1 MFNRI
6 SLKEFYSIQNIF
18 LIKLLVKLGQVN
30 IDEYAKFIRETYR
43 SQRAL
48 CLINYRFGNVLAFK
62 YVAVHYTPNCTA
74 KMKTKRKKL

>member
-1 MFNRI
+1 MAARNIILIVFNRI

-30 IDEYAKFIRETYR
+30 IDEYANFIRETYR

-48 CLINYRFGNVLAFK
+48 CLINYRFEMF
-62 YVAVHYTPNCTA
+62 
-74 KMKTKRKKL
+74 